1 MAGCLSEAQAAQYQ
15 RDGYVMP
22 IDVFSRD
29 EALSVRV
36 DIEALE
42 QDYADGAGGFP
53 LNQFFRINGHVV
65 LPLMARLAQ
74 RREVL
79 DCVESLLGPDLMV
92 WSCEFFIKEP
102 GTHKV
107 VSWHQDLTYWGMG
120 ETNEEVTA
128 WIAFSDVSRAAGCM
142 RFIPGSHHQRIVP
155 HADTFSDDNLLSR
168 GQEIAVKV
176 DENEAV
182 FDELKPGQMSLHHGR
197 LFHAS
202 GPNLSD
208 DRRIGMAIRY
218 ITPDVKPLVAE
229 RDYAMLVRGADRKGN
244 WINVAPPSEAFG
256 ANEMALYNDIMKD
269 QAVAL
274 AEGAEQTVGLYAGG
288 AE

>member
-1 MAGCLSEAQAAQYQ
+1 MVGSLSREQVAQYE

-22 IDVFSRD
+22 IEVFSRN
-29 EALSVRV
+29 EAQHIRNE
-36 DIEALE
+36 IEALE
-42 QDYADGAGGFP
+42 RDYADGAGGFP

-74 RREVL
+74 RKEIL
-79 DCVESLLGPDLMV
+79 DCIESVLGPDILV

-102 GTHKV
+102 GTRKL

-155 HADTFSDDNLLSR
+155 HSDTFSEDNLLSR
-168 GQEIAVKV
+168 GQEIAVEV
-176 DENEAV
+176 DEDEAV

-202 GPNLSD
+202 GPNVSD

-218 ITPDVKPLVAE
+218 ITPGVKPVVAE
-229 RDYAMLVRGADRKGN
+229 RDYAMLVRGADRQRN
-244 WINVAPPSEAFG
+244 WINVAPPSQTFG
-256 ANEMALYNDIMKD
+256 ANEMALYKDIMMD
-269 QAVAL
+269 QAAAL
-274 AEGAEQTVGLYAGG
+274 AEGASQTVGLYAGQ
-288 AE
+288 AT